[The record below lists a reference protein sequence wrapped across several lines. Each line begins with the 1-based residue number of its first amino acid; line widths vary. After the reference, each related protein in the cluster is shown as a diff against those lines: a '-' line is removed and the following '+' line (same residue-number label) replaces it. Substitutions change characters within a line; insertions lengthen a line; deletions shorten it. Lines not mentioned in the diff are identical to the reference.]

1 MPHSLQFV
9 ANRFRLQIAKRTVH
23 SIAATQLSNQA
34 TKQLSKPTN
43 KGMNMNTTKI
53 IAAAATVAVN
63 VVLAVAIIGLF
74 GDNNSANDNVQV
86 AKVESIT
93 IVAKRA

>member
-1 MPHSLQFV
+1 
-9 ANRFRLQIAKRTVH
+9 
-23 SIAATQLSNQA
+23 
-34 TKQLSKPTN
+34 
-43 KGMNMNTTKI
+43 MNMNTTKI

-74 GDNNSANDNVQV
+74 GDINSANDNVQV